1 MDTLLWQFTAMMME
15 MARKVTEDQLK
26 NYFPD
31 GLPALPAPKA
41 KPKRP
46 RGPELDLTLGEVCSC
61 VCSLIYC
68 HYARCSGAAAGS
80 CRAVHEKGEGNVDA
94 VAGRDERRV
103 GDDSGRSRG
112 SHLLNHRYAN
122 RFLVR

>member
-1 MDTLLWQFTAMMME
+1 MSLREVFQPRMLLKANRFTHPYDLPFIWFNLHLAPPTTWTLLWQFTAMMME

-46 RGPELDLTLGEVCSC
+46 RAPDLDLTLGEVCYC

-68 HYARCSGAAAGS
+68 HYARCSGAAAG
-80 CRAVHEKGEGNVDA
+80 RAVH
-94 VAGRDERRV
+94 
-103 GDDSGRSRG
+103 
-112 SHLLNHRYAN
+112 
-122 RFLVR
+122 

>member
-1 MDTLLWQFTAMMME
+1 MWQFTAMMME

-26 NYFPD
+26 HFFLD

-68 HYARCSGAAAGS
+68 HYARCSGAAAG
-80 CRAVHEKGEGNVDA
+80 RAVHEKGEGNIDA